1 MEFDS
6 ITRPFLPPS
15 SSSRY
20 KKHLNHRD
28 VHPYPYFPILFFVQ
42 GGMILI
48 SIVIIIS
55 LISHYPLRGLIP
67 LFLFFFLFGR

>member
-1 MEFDS
+1 MGFDS
-6 ITRPFLPPS
+6 ITRPFLP

-28 VHPYPYFPILFFVQ
+28 VHPYPYFPHYLFVQ

-55 LISHYPLRGLIP
+55 HFSLSFARFNSS
-67 LFLFFFLFGR
+67 FLFFFLFGR